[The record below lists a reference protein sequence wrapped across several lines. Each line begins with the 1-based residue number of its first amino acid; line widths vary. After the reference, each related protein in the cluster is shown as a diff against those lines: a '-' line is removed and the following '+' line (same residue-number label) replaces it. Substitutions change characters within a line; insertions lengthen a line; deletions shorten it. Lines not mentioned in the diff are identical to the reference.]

1 MRKATAFICVMALG
15 IPGGATSMAQDTA
28 PEKPGAV
35 IRTSTQ
41 EVMLELTVRDRKGK
55 IVKNLQQSEVEI
67 YEDGVKQA
75 IKSFRLVQGRDA
87 IAAETGQA
95 GAMATASVGKAAGN
109 PLHAVNLV
117 CIVFHNLDPN
127 TKKYAVEAA
136 QEFIT
141 NDMTPDTWVAVFN
154 LSSRLTVLH
163 PFTQNKQE
171 LLEATRNA
179 YTGTTVDFV
188 RVADAVLSS
197 APNMVT
203 IEQQVN
209 GNPAAG
215 GTVTASMVVT
225 GGELNPRVIGDATL
239 DMTPAA
245 NAQRGDLVGQRLAFG
260 AIEGEREADS
270 VLAMIQQFGTL
281 TGRKSVLFMSPGMP
295 TTGDVDLFKMIM
307 DKANKAN
314 VTVYAVDVNGLTEN
328 ANQLAGDGQVAYA
341 AKLSQSQGTLSSG
354 SSMREKMRQDDY
366 IGGAVRTSDTQAS
379 LRAFSEG
386 TGGFLIGSTNDLK
399 KPFEKIAEDVET
411 HYEATYSPSSQTYNG
426 KLRTIEVKLASNRS
440 DLSVSSRTGYFAMP
454 YLGAGEQLTVSDSLG
469 LAALNVKTPP
479 HAFPFK
485 AAALQFKP
493 GPGASLDAIA
503 IEVPANVLT
512 FTPEP
517 SKNSHKVHVSTLTLI
532 KDSTGQVVE
541 KFGQDTPYDI
551 PDQNLAAVKT
561 LTINFTHP
569 VNLPP
574 GHYTIDAAVVDR
586 ESSRAAI
593 KTISFDSPDS
603 KGVALSSVMLIQ
615 RLEPAKE
622 KADPADPLQV
632 QAEPTR
638 AYTMVPELDATVAAT
653 ARPQLYFVVYPDKG
667 IAAKPTIQVEFLVN
681 GQLVARSKPQL
692 PTPDATG
699 AIAVPMPAPLGVG
712 DNEFRVTAFQ
722 GDTVTQKSA
731 FYKVN
736 PKTQGKS

>member
-1 MRKATAFICVMALG
+1 MRKATAFICAMALG
-15 IPGGATSMAQDTA
+15 LPGGTTSFGQTVSTQNAG
-28 PEKPGAV
+28 GAV

-41 EVMLELTVRDRKGK
+41 EVVLELTVRDRKGK
-55 IVKNLQQSEVEI
+55 IVKNLQQNEVEI

-75 IKSFRLVQGRDA
+75 VRSFRLVQGRDA
-87 IAAETGQA
+87 IAEEGAT
-95 GAMATASVGKAAGN
+95 GAMANATVAKAGGN

-136 QEFIT
+136 QEFIN
-141 NDMTPDTWVAVFN
+141 NDMTPDTWVAIFN

-163 PFTQNKQE
+163 PFTTNKKE
-171 LLEATRNA
+171 LLEAAKNA

-188 RVADAVLSS
+188 RVADAILSA

-215 GTVTASMVVT
+215 GTVTATMVIT
-225 GGELNPRVIGDATL
+225 GGELNTRVIGDATV

-260 AIEGEREADS
+260 GIEGEREADS
-270 VLAMIQQFGTL
+270 LLAMIKQFGTL
-281 TGRKSVLFMSPGMP
+281 AGRKSVLFMSPGMP
-295 TTGDVDLFKMIM
+295 TTGDVDLFKMIV
-307 DKANKAN
+307 DRANKSN
-314 VTVYAVDVNGLTEN
+314 VTVYAVDVNGLTQN
-328 ANQLAGDGQVAYA
+328 ANQLAGDAQVGYA
-341 AKLSQSQGTLSSG
+341 AKLSSSQATLSSG
-354 SSMREKMRQDDY
+354 ASMREKMRQDDY

-379 LRAFSEG
+379 LRGFAEG

-399 KPFEKIAEDVET
+399 KPFQKIAEDVET
-411 HYEATYSPSSQTYNG
+411 HYEATYSPSDKTYNG
-426 KLRTIEVKLASNRS
+426 KLRTIEVKLAPNRS

-454 YLGAGEQLTVSDSLG
+454 YLGAGEEVSVSDSLG

-479 HAFPFK
+479 HAFPFE

-493 GPGASLDAIA
+493 GPSASLDGIA
-503 IEVPANVLT
+503 VEVPANVLT

-517 SKNSHKVHVSTLTLI
+517 STNSHKVHVSTLALI
-532 KDSTGQVVE
+532 KDSSGQVVD
-541 KFGQDTPYDI
+541 KFGQDTPYSV
-551 PDQNLAAVKT
+551 PDQNLAAAKS

-574 GHYTIDAAVVDR
+574 GHYTMDTAVVDR

-593 KTISFDSPDS
+593 KTISFDSPERS
-603 KGVALSSVMLIQ
+603 GVGLSSVMMIQ
-615 RLEPAKE
+615 RAEPAKE
-622 KADPADPLQV
+622 KADPLDPFQV
-632 QAEPTR
+632 QVEPSR
-638 AYTMVPELDATVAAT
+638 AYKIVPELESNLAAT
-653 ARPQLYFVVYPDKG
+653 ARPKLFFVIYPDQA
-667 IAAKPTIQVEFLVN
+667 IAAQPTLQVEFLVN

-692 PTPDATG
+692 PAPDATG
-699 AIAVPMPAPLGVG
+699 AIPMNIPAPMGVG
-712 DNEFRVTAFQ
+712 ENELRVTAFQ
-722 GDTVTQKSA
+722 GSSVTQKSA
-731 FYKVN
+731 FYKVTGN
-736 PKTQGKS
+736 KPGKS